1 MGLTNNLGKLSN
13 MITSTGSAVGI
24 GTSSPVS
31 LLNLSA
37 STPTLTITDSA
48 ATGNGGNTY
57 ISSIKN
63 GVGYNNLTFT
73 AYSYTFLGGG
83 SASTFLTIN
92 TAGAA
97 TFSSSVTAAGN
108 INIENNFVL
117 NLGSNQGGGATLKY
131 NSNGNLDI
139 TPRSGYST
147 IFTAGNVGIGT
158 SSPSNKLVVSNSG
171 ANGFEFDAVNG
182 TLLSYNRS
190 TSAYSG
196 LNFNAS
202 QIVSYISGTEAM
214 RITSGGNVGIGT
226 SSPLSISG
234 FATLEVKGTTAGLV
248 GVSSGAGTAFG
259 RMYNDGTKVNI
270 GTSSNHALVFDTND
284 TERMR
289 ITSGG
294 NVGIFNTLYGINN
307 VRGDGGYGGIDFTN
321 TGVGYQYSAKIY
333 TFKTPSGAEYYGLTN
348 DYGAGTGAQLSIVAK
363 ESSGNSGNIGFYVAG
378 GTERMRISANGNIR
392 IGADGLNS
400 SLSVI
405 GTGTIVVLGES
416 GGTPKQLLIGIDG
429 ATGTSELQSVWQG
442 VAYTRLNLNPI
453 AGAVYAGGTR
463 LDTLSDARVKDNVQP
478 ITGALDKV
486 LSITGKKFHLK
497 DEEEGK
503 IRYGFIAQELEGILD
518 EFVIQTNMTFKKDDL
533 KVENVKSID
542 NWASSWSALL
552 VEAIKEQQQ
561 QIDELKIKIK

>member
-97 TFSSSVTAAGN
+97 TFSSSVTVNGDSSIFNGGTA
-108 INIENNFVL
+108 NNFNTYALGIANTKYLVFASTAAAQAGGRNWSGGIGADASENVL
-117 NLGSNQGGGATLKY
+117 LGSYNNLTFGAGTLATRMTILGSN
-131 NSNGNLDI
+131 
-139 TPRSGYST
+139 
-147 IFTAGNVGIGT
+147 GNVGIGT
-158 SSPSNKLVVSNSG
+158 SSPSYLLHLYKSSEPELCLQNSAAIWRTGINSSSEYFIYTSNS
-171 ANGFEFDAVNG
+171 
-182 TLLSYNRS
+182 Y
-190 TSAYSG
+190 
-196 LNFNAS
+196 
-202 QIVSYISGTEAM
+202 AM
-214 RITSGGNVGIGT
+214 Y
-226 SSPLSISG
+226 
-234 FATLEVKGTTAGLV
+234 FATAG
-248 GVSSGAGTAFG
+248 S
-259 RMYNDGTKVNI
+259 
-270 GTSSNHALVFDTND
+270 
-284 TERMR
+284 ERMR

-497 DEEEGK
+497 DEEDGK